1 MRKGVTY
8 GIAAYVA
15 WGLLP
20 VYWKA
25 VEVVPALEILA
36 HRMVWSLVFLVGLL
50 LVRGRWDWLR
60 RLDRRSLL
68 MLLAAGSLLAVN
80 WGTYIWAV
88 NDDRIVETALGYFIN
103 PLFNVVLGV
112 VVLHE
117 RLRRVQWM
125 AVGVATVGV
134 GYMTV
139 RLGTVPWV
147 ALILAVTFGL
157 YGLLKKKVPGVG
169 PLQALAVEVGLL
181 FLPAAAYLGSLQARG
196 DAAFLSGDLH
206 ITLLLA
212 FTGVAT
218 AVPLLLFGGAAQRI
232 PLSMV
237 GLLQYIAPSLAFVLG
252 ITVYGEVVG
261 TDRLVGFLFV
271 WAGLVIYTADGLSRW
286 RRQTAETPAPA

>member
-1 MRKGVTY
+1 MRKGITF
-8 GIAAYVA
+8 GIAAYVV

-20 VYWKA
+20 IYWKA
-25 VEVVPALEILA
+25 VEVVPALEVLA
-36 HRMVWSLVFLVGLL
+36 HRMAWSLVFLVGLL
-50 LVRGRWDWLR
+50 VVRGRWDWLH

-88 NDDRIVETALGYFIN
+88 NHDRIVEAALGYFMN

-117 RLRRVQWM
+117 RLRRVQWL
-125 AVGVATVGV
+125 AVGVAALGV

-139 RLGTVPWV
+139 RLGSVPWV
-147 ALILAVTFGL
+147 ALTLAVTFGL
-157 YGLLKKKVPGVG
+157 YGLLKKKVDGVG
-169 PLQALAVEVGLL
+169 PLQALAVETGLL
-181 FLPAAAYLGSLQARG
+181 FLPAALYLGSLQVRG
-196 DAAFLSGDLH
+196 DAAFLSGDLP

-218 AVPLLLFGGAAQRI
+218 AVPLLLFGAAAQRI

-237 GLLQYIAPSLAFVLG
+237 GLLQYISPSLTFMLG
-252 ITVYGEVVG
+252 VAVYGEVVG
-261 TDRLVGFLFV
+261 AERLVGFLFV
-271 WAGLVIYTADGLSRW
+271 WAGLAIYTADGVSRW
-286 RRQTAETPAPA
+286 RRQPAEVPAPA

>member
-1 MRKGVTY
+1 MRKGITY

-25 VEVVPALEILA
+25 VEVVPVLEILA
-36 HRMVWSLVFLVGLL
+36 HRMAWSLVFLVGLL
-50 LVRGRWDWLR
+50 LVRGKWGWLR

-88 NDDRIVETALGYFIN
+88 NADRIVETSLGYFIN
-103 PLFNVVLGV
+103 PLLNVVLGV

-117 RLRRVQWM
+117 RLNRVQWL
-125 AVGVATVGV
+125 AVGVAAVGV

-147 ALILAVTFGL
+147 ALTLAVTFGL
-157 YGLLKKKVPGVG
+157 YGLLKKKVAGVG
-169 PLQALAVEVGLL
+169 PLQALAVETALL
-181 FLPAAAYLGSLQARG
+181 FLPAVLYLGSLQSRG

-206 ITLLLA
+206 ITALLA
-212 FTGVAT
+212 LTGVVT
-218 AVPLLLFGGAAQRI
+218 AAPLLLFGAAAQRI

-237 GLLQYIAPSLAFVLG
+237 GLLQYIAPTLAFVLG
-252 ITVYGEVVG
+252 VAVYGEVVG
-261 TDRLVGFLFV
+261 SDRLVGFLFV
-271 WAGLVIYTADGLSRW
+271 WLALAIYTADGLSRW
-286 RRQTAETPAPA
+286 RRQTAEAPAPA